1 MDRTL
6 KIKDDHKRAFAV
18 GFKFIFQ
25 NQAAMNRSDVAV
37 AANVQPSAI
46 TYILR
51 GYENRFPSK
60 KAQNRIAEVF
70 NTDMA
75 TIISIGQ
82 RIQSG
87 QSVNFN
93 FQQKP
98 RHSDSEVQ
106 EFLDHFD
113 LQEPNLSDL
122 SAYER
127 ELLKICRSFENNE
140 KYLQDL
146 FDMAGDLFVSYQSTK
161 IKKLLKKGG

>member
-1 MDRTL
+1 MDKIL

-25 NQAAMNRSDVAV
+25 HQTAMNRSDVAI
-37 AANVQPSAI
+37 AADVQPSAI

-51 GYENRFPSK
+51 GYEDRFPSK

-70 NTDMA
+70 NTDVDA
-75 TIISIGQ
+75 IVSIGR

-87 QSVNFN
+87 QSANFI
-93 FQQKP
+93 FQKKP
-98 RHSDSEVQ
+98 RHSDPEVQ

-113 LQEPNLSDL
+113 LKEPNLSDL
-122 SAYER
+122 SIYEK
-127 ELLKICRSFENNE
+127 ELIKICRAFENNE

-146 FDMAGDLFVSYQSTK
+146 FDIAGDIFVSYQSMK
-161 IKKLLKKGG
+161 IKKLLKKQ